1 GGREANRLTITCR
14 GDRAI
19 YQVTTGGSIA
29 KVLRDSRLVDP
40 VSAEVGHQWRGCGGM
55 ATVSVMDYNGKQAV
69 NYVTQKFNG
78 YNPTDVGFRFGAA
91 TPVPGKPF
99 LLSIAEVL

>member
-1 GGREANRLTITCR
+1 
-14 GDRAI
+14 
-19 YQVTTGGSIA
+19 
-29 KVLRDSRLVDP
+29 
-40 VSAEVGHQWRGCGGM
+40 M

-78 YNPTDVGFRFGAA
+78 YTPQDMGFRFGAA
-91 TPVPGKPF
+91 TQVPGKPF